1 MKVYELSDNL
11 TSLSHSGYAQE
22 EIVVVIDGKE
32 YEITKAM
39 NVDGEMKLFTG
50 NVVNNGNELM

>member
-1 MKVYELSDNL
+1 MKVYELGDSL
-11 TSLSHSGYAQE
+11 TNLSHSGFAQE

-32 YEITKAM
+32 YEITSAV

-50 NVVNNGNELM
+50 DVINSGNELM